1 MEMIDKFMEAKKAA
15 STKLEEGFV
24 PQDERSYN
32 EVYGSDKIDIDEAVK
47 ESKVG
52 SFLNSLIKEEKK
64 EEPKEEKIEESK
76 KEFDI
81 DKLSKEEVKDLLI
94 KLIKKL

>member
-52 SFLNSLIKEEKK
+52 SFLNSLIKEEK